1 MAAEPAIDYGD
12 GGPAG
17 SELDMTAGALGAAMD
32 QAGHA
37 LHRRPPALPMDF
49 RFSWRDMPI
58 DVVVDES
65 ADEAEVRL
73 RLTLGKLPFTAENA
87 DLRAQVRYL
96 QIRRQELPLGAV
108 EVDGEQTMHFV
119 ACVPLAGPSSVGFPA
134 GRRPDPGRSCRDR
147 GSGRRWHDRS
157 P

>member
-1 MAAEPAIDYGD
+1 
-12 GGPAG
+12 
-17 SELDMTAGALGAAMD
+17 
-32 QAGHA
+32 
-37 LHRRPPALPMDF
+37 MDF

-119 ACVPLAGPSSVGFPA
+119 ACVPLAGPVSSDAIVATVAQILLRLSPYLPLLQA
-134 GRRPDPGRSCRDR
+134 RR
-147 GSGRRWHDRS
+147 RR
-157 P
+157 